1 MSNTASKQDPAAR
14 AASRVAIVTGAASG
28 IGLAIARSLA
38 TRGHPVAMFDRQG
51 DLLKHAAKALRDERC
66 RVSIHI
72 VDVTDRSQVDAAMT
86 AVRAELGP
94 IAIAVTSAG
103 VDANDSFTDISLESW
118 NRVLAINLTGTFNC
132 LQAAISD
139 MIAAGWGRIVT
150 ISSSSAQSGAPNRAH
165 YVASKGGVIA
175 LTKALSYEFAPGG
188 ITVNTIPPSIIDT
201 PMVTQA
207 TEAGHF
213 PGIEI
218 IANLTPVRR
227 AGTPEEVA
235 AACAFL
241 CSDDAGFITG
251 QQIGVNGGW
260 YM

>member
-1 MSNTASKQDPAAR
+1 VSNTANKQDPAAR
-14 AASRVAIVTGAASG
+14 ATSRVAIVTGAASG
-28 IGLAIARSLA
+28 IGLAIAQSLA
-38 TRGHPVAMFDRQG
+38 RRGHPVAMFDRQG
-51 DLLKHAAKALRDERC
+51 DLLKQAAKALRDEGR

-72 VDVTDRSQVDAAMT
+72 VDVTDRGQVDAAMT
-86 AVRAELGP
+86 
-94 IAIAVTSAG
+94 AVTSAG

-132 LQAAISD
+132 LQAAIPD

-175 LTKALSYEFAPGG
+175 LTKALSYEYAPSG

-201 PMVTQA
+201 PMVAQA

-213 PGIEI
+213 PGLEV

-227 AGTPEEVA
+227 TGTSEEVA